1 MKKELMENILLL
13 NFNMIKSK
21 RKNPYKNQKCKKCKH
36 YWDFIYRCE
45 KHYEEFNLVNNT
57 K

>member
-1 MKKELMENILLL
+1 MENILVL
-13 NFNMIKSK
+13 NGNMRKSK
-21 RKNPYKNQKCKKCKH
+21 RKNPYKNPKCKKCKH

-45 KHYEEFNLVNNT
+45 KHYEEFNLINNA